1 MKIFYTVQDLQN
13 YIDKFR
19 ADHHIAF
26 IPTMGALHNGHLQLV
41 RTAKAAQT
49 DKPVL
54 AICSIFVNPTQFGD
68 PQDLEKYPRTLEKD
82 AQLLETVQCDAV
94 FAPSVEEVYPKDWIT
109 PPFDFGALATVMEGA
124 ARPGHFDGVGQVLHR
139 LLSIVKPQSLYMGQK
154 DYQQVAV
161 VKNLLYQQLGW
172 NDIAL
177 HMVPI
182 AREASGLAMSS
193 RNVRLSEEG
202 KKQAA
207 NISHILFK
215 AEVMGNA
222 AESPIFLKDFVERE
236 YGKVNLK
243 PEYVEVVDALTLMP
257 AKTWQDAPNG
267 LAICV
272 VVPIDGVRLLDNVVI
287 PKG

>member
-1 MKIFYTVQDLQN
+1 MEIFHTVKDLQN
-13 YIDKFR
+13 YLDKFR
-19 ADHHIAF
+19 ATHHIAF

-41 RTAKAAQT
+41 RTAKGMKN

-54 AICSIFVNPTQFGD
+54 AVCSIFVNPTQFGD
-68 PQDLEKYPRTLEKD
+68 PQDLEKYPRTLDQD
-82 AQLLETVQCDAV
+82 AKLLETVHCDAV

-139 LLSIVKPQSLYMGQK
+139 LLSVVKPQSLYMGQK

-193 RNVRLSEEG
+193 RNVRLSPEG

-207 NISHILFK
+207 NISHVLFK
-215 AEVMGNA
+215 AEAMGNS
-222 AESPIFLKDFVERE
+222 AESPEFLKSFIEGE
-236 YGKVNLK
+236 YGILGLK
-243 PEYVEVVDALTLMP
+243 PEYVAAVDANTLME
-257 AKTWQDAPNG
+257 AKTWDDAPNG

-272 VVPIDGVRLLDNVVI
+272 VVPIDGVRLLDNIVI
-287 PKG
+287 PKA